1 MNGVVLAA
9 DDVRALVAEARLAP
23 SVHNI
28 QPSRWRF
35 DAGQMSLLGDTART
49 IPVADP
55 EGRDWMISHG
65 AALEGMTMALAAR
78 GLTTA
83 NLTMLGGPAETG
95 SGLQPILAFDLVA
108 GTQTTPADSAIMR
121 RTSWRGA
128 FRPVTAETNA
138 ALDRL
143 ATLRDDLTLLRGTVV
158 KDMALLSDQAGLH
171 FLRDPAHRAELLHWM
186 RLSRGHPDY
195 HRDGLNAESMQLG
208 AAEAFGAG
216 LLLGP
221 LFSLLDRIGL
231 AGMLVSEAAK
241 TASAA
246 AIAVLHRPHVEDAII
261 SGRAFYAAWLAMET
275 CGLPGAPLS
284 VLADWDVARHEL
296 IRRCAIPAG
305 RRIIS
310 AFRIGEPAATPRT
323 SHARLPV
330 DELIVP

>member
-1 MNGVVLAA
+1 MTGVMLAA
-9 DDVRALVAEARLAP
+9 DDFRALVAEARLAP

-28 QPSRWRF
+28 QPSRWRIN
-35 DAGQMSLLGDTART
+35 DGRVSLLGDRTRT
-49 IPVADP
+49 ILVADP

-65 AALEGMTMALAAR
+65 AALEGMVMALGAR
-78 GLTTA
+78 GLAPA
-83 NLTMLGGPAETG
+83 NLTMPGGPAETG
-95 SGLQPILAFDLVA
+95 SGLQPILAFDVVA
-108 GTQTTPADSAIMR
+108 GTQAAALDRAITR

-128 FRPVTAETNA
+128 FRPVTATTNA

-143 ATLRDDLTLLRGTVV
+143 AAMRDDLTLLRGPAV
-158 KDMALLSDQAGLH
+158 KDLALLSDKAGLH

-186 RLSRGHPDY
+186 RLSHGHADY
-195 HRDGLNAESMQLG
+195 HRDGLNADAMQLG
-208 AAEAFGAG
+208 AVEAFGAG
-216 LLLGP
+216 LVLGP
-221 LFSLLDRIGL
+221 LFTLLDRIGL

-246 AIAVLHRPHVEDAII
+246 AIAVLYRPVSEDTIT

-275 CGLPGAPLS
+275 CGLQGAPLS
-284 VLADWDVARHEL
+284 VLADWDVARTEL
-296 IRRCAIPAG
+296 MLRCAIPVD

-310 AFRIGEPAATPRT
+310 AFRIGEPAATPRA